1 MQSFKHCFQTKLM
14 NFFSFS
20 ISFCTFASSIGAI
33 DDLIGPLYGL
43 TMKEVDFIKNYEIEF
58 RLSNDE

>member
-20 ISFCTFASSIGAI
+20 ISFCTFASSIGAS
-33 DDLIGPLYGL
+33 
-43 TMKEVDFIKNYEIEF
+43 
-58 RLSNDE
+58 LSGGADMIFVEKS